1 MKPSLGLIILTM
13 ALLLLSAC
21 SIIEPIISPIVD
33 VYTLSPVPSN
43 DSQEAENKTPTI
55 VVAFLPIRG
64 ARSLM
69 STDIVYR
76 ESEYSFDSYAYSRWS
91 DNPSKLLDVYLQ
103 QRLSN
108 DQLVSTVVPY
118 EIGADSE
125 MILQGELL
133 DFSHHVQNNKS
144 SAGIVKVHFYLLD
157 ASTKSIVAN
166 RLFSAE
172 EVADPKNAKGAT
184 AAINR
189 ASAAIAEQLIIWLM
203 MHAK

>member
-1 MKPSLGLIILTM
+1 MT
-13 ALLLLSAC
+13 LLLLSAC
-21 SIIEPIISPIVD
+21 SIIEPTITPIVD

-43 DSQEAENKTPTI
+43 NLQKVENKPPTI

-76 ESEYSFDSYAYSRWS
+76 ESEYSLDSYAYSRWS

-103 QRLSN
+103 QRLTN
-108 DQLVSTVVPY
+108 NQLVSTIVPY
-118 EIGADSE
+118 EIGADAD

-133 DFSHHVQNNKS
+133 DFSHHVQNNNS
-144 SAGIVKVHFYLLD
+144 STGIVKVHFYLLD
-157 ASTKSIVAN
+157 SSTKSILAN
-166 RLFSAE
+166 KLFSAE
-172 EVADPKNAKGAT
+172 EVANPKNAKGAT

-189 ASAAIAEQLIIWLM
+189 ASSTIAEQLITWLVV
-203 MHAK
+203 HAK